1 MQKLPDRPFI
11 APPSGLGPEGSINNA
26 GCHVNYMGT
35 LPQNATDE
43 FDKIRVLALASE
55 SSILI
60 PITQARSG
68 RNHLQRSSL
77 C

>member
-35 LPQNATDE
+35 LPRKLNIGK
-43 FDKIRVLALASE
+43 FFHGGS
-55 SSILI
+55 
-60 PITQARSG
+60 
-68 RNHLQRSSL
+68 
-77 C
+77 

>member
-35 LPQNATDE
+35 LPE
-43 FDKIRVLALASE
+43 FAENIEFVGYFNLY
-55 SSILI
+55 
-60 PITQARSG
+60 P
-68 RNHLQRSSL
+68 
-77 C
+77 